1 MRLSLSARTVD
12 GTAGAAAA
20 EIITGATPGRVKVK
34 EIGIFLAA
42 ATASTFGIGRPAV
55 NGITPTSPVNFLP
68 EDPDEVLAAG
78 VVTMATAWGTG
89 PTVPAAF
96 FRRISMP
103 ATIGTGVIF
112 TFENL
117 VIPVSGSI
125 VIWNIGTNGVAD
137 VYAVV
142 EI

>member
-1 MRLSLSARTVD
+1 MRLSLATRTVD

-20 EIITGATPGRVKVK
+20 EIITGATPGRVKIK

-42 ATASTFGIGRPAV
+42 ATASVYAIGRPAV
-55 NGITPTSPVNFLP
+55 NGITPTSPIDFLP
-68 EDPDEVLAAG
+68 EDPDEVLAAS
-78 VVTMATAWGTG
+78 VVSMATAWGTG

-117 VIPVSGSI
+117 VIPVSDSI